1 MSTSWTILA
10 AVTFLAVFG
19 TFLRI
24 LLGNR
29 RIEKLGNQD
38 PDGLSEWP
46 CVSVVVAARNEQA
59 NMEPAIMSLLHLDYD
74 DYEVIVVDDRSADR
88 TGEILDALARQY
100 QRLKVLHVAQLPA
113 GWLGKNHALW
123 CAAQQAR
130 GVYLLFTDADVVMEP
145 TSLRRAIAYARQ
157 REVNHLAVSPDAVMP
172 SLMLQAFVVLFV
184 NLFAIYVRPWK
195 VADPKS
201 SAFIGIGAFN
211 LVRQDVY
218 RAVGT
223 HQVIAMRPDDD
234 VKLGKIIKAQGFR
247 QHVLFGTDM
256 VRVPWYTSVRELVLG
271 LEKNA
276 FSGVDYRIS
285 LVVAATVVLLLCDI
299 WPFIAVWILS
309 GPAQYFYAAT
319 IVVLLGHALITA
331 TDMRQS
337 RWSALLFPVA
347 VTMWIFIQWRAM
359 LLTFIHGGIRWR
371 DTHYSLAE
379 LKANKV

>member
-145 TSLRRAIAYARQ
+145 TSLRCAIAYARQ
-157 REVNHLAVSPDAVMP
+157 REVDHLAVSPDAVMP